1 MAFATL
7 EDLQG
12 SVELVIFPKVWDKQ
26 SSLVHMDAVL
36 FAEGRVDSANGDAKV
51 LVDLFRPIRPED
63 VTDEM
68 RREEVERLDDVPSA
82 STEFQSAQT
91 EIGLPE
97 DAFLF
102 EEPSIAQEGLDW
114 HLEPPPVTATP
125 VAELKDTSV
134 EDPELAAPE
143 PIVESLKEEST
154 ARATVAE
161 SKSDEKVETPSVS
174 QKPPAIISPVDTTY
188 PLEDTNSRQLITV
201 ILKDS
206 GQKERDVRRMKRI
219 HGLLNSYP
227 GDDRYGFLV
236 FEKGHQ
242 HLLDFPN
249 STTAASGELLN
260 KLVELVGQE
269 NVQIEHV

>member
-1 MAFATL
+1 MAFANL
-7 EDLQG
+7 EDIQG
-12 SVELVIFPKVWDKQ
+12 SIELVIFPKVWEKQ

-36 FAEGRVDSANGDAKV
+36 FAEGKVDSASGDAKI

-68 RREEVERLDDVPSA
+68 RLQATEIPDVPSTP
-82 STEFQSAQT
+82 TEYQSGQT
-91 EIGLPE
+91 ENNLPE

-102 EEPSIAQEGLDW
+102 EEPVFAPGGLDW
-114 HLEPPPVTATP
+114 HLEPPAAVADPVVVVKENSTHNVDLPA
-125 VAELKDTSV
+125 
-134 EDPELAAPE
+134 PELIVVSLAEEGDVSPTDSQPE
-143 PIVESLKEEST
+143 FEEKGST
-154 ARATVAE
+154 AL
-161 SKSDEKVETPSVS
+161 VS
-174 QKPPAIISPVDTTY
+174 QRPPVIVSPVDPAT
-188 PLEDTNSRQLITV
+188 LREGANFRQLITI

-227 GDDRYGFLV
+227 GDDRYCFLV
-236 FEKGHQ
+236 FESGHQ

-249 STTAASGELLN
+249 STTAATGELLN

-269 NVQIEHV
+269 NVQIERV